1 MQYQKKQKHYQLLRF
16 FFYYYYYYPV
26 YIARL
31 NSNKAFFFPSIV
43 WAVSSLLLTLYA
55 IIPAFSP
62 HKFICSILQ
71 NFFHLCFW
79 LSKTNYFASVILF
92 CGYAIIKIEE

>member
-31 NSNKAFFFPSIV
+31 NSNKAFFFLPLCGQSLPYYSPFMP
-43 WAVSSLLLTLYA
+43 SSLPFLLINSYA
-55 IIPAFSP
+55 AFYRIFSTYVFGFQKQII
-62 HKFICSILQ
+62 L
-71 NFFHLCFW
+71 L
-79 LSKTNYFASVILF
+79 L
-92 CGYAIIKIEE
+92 